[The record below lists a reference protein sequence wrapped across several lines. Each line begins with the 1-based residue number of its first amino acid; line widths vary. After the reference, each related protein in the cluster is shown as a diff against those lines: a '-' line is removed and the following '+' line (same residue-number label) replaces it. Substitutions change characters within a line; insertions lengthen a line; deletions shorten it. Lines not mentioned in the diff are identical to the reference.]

1 MKVCKTE
8 SLQISSKDV
17 LEKHPFFIEIIDGF
31 VIDSKKY
38 IVMEFAEKGSLKKL
52 IYQREK
58 DNKPFSEQEIMI
70 MFANL
75 AFALL
80 EINSRG
86 HCHGNLKPDNILF

>member
-8 SLQISSKDV
+8 SEQISSKDV
-17 LEKHPFFIEIIDGF
+17 LEKHPFIIEIIDRF

-52 IYQREK
+52 INQREK
-58 DNKPFSEQEIMI
+58 DNKPFSEQEIMK

-86 HCHGNLKPDNILF
+86 YCHRNLKLDNILF